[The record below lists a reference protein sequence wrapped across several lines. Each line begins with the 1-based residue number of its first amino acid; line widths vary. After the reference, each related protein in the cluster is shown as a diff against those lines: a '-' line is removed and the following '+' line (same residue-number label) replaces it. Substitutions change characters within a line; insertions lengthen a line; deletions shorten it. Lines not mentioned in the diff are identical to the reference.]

1 MAKQSS
7 VRLAAA
13 KVVTQVSNGTS
24 LNTALP
30 PQQALLSSRD
40 QGLLAELSY
49 GTLRHYFKLQAWL
62 KYLMEKP
69 LKAKEKSYTV

>member
-13 KVVTQVSNGTS
+13 KVVTKVAGGES

-30 PQQALLSSRD
+30 PQQALFSVRD
-40 QGLLAELSY
+40 QSLLAELSY
-49 GTLRHYFKLQAWL
+49 GTLRHYLKLQAWL
-62 KYLMEKP
+62 
-69 LKAKEKSYTV
+69 